1 MLKNKKFAILATIF
15 AMVLWG
21 SAIPTIKTT
30 YMELNIGRSDTGSQI
45 LIAGIRFFLAGLL
58 GLVYY
63 KKFSKEKSEKENISF
78 KYIVI
83 LSLIQTSIQY
93 MIYYIALSN
102 TQGVKASIIQA
113 SNSFI
118 VVILSFFLLPNEKIH
133 PNTILA
139 IILGTLGIVV
149 VNGGFSN
156 MGSEFNPL
164 GEGLILI
171 STTFHALSS
180 IYVRKYGQN
189 QDQFFATAAQFILGS
204 IPLIIIGLIMND
216 KTLAFTPKSVILLA
230 YGAFISATAYVIWN
244 QVLKIYS
251 ANEMGMYKLFIPIFG
266 SVFSVI
272 FLGENFTLNLLIGLI
287 LVMLGS
293 VILNVGKKKKV
304 RENIR

>member
-1 MLKNKKFAILATIF
+1 MLKNKKFAIFATIF

-63 KKFSKEKSEKENISF
+63 KKFSKEKSEKENISL

-171 STTFHALSS
+171 STTFNALSS

-204 IPLIIIGLIMND
+204 ITLIIIGLIMND

-266 SVFSVI
+266 SVFSVM

>member
-58 GLVYY
+58 GLIYY
-63 KKFSKEKSEKENISF
+63 KKFSKEKSEKENISL

-171 STTFHALSS
+171 STTFNALSS

>member
-63 KKFSKEKSEKENISF
+63 KKFSKEKSEKESISL

-171 STTFHALSS
+171 STTFNALSS

-272 FLGENFTLNLLIGLI
+272 FLGENFTLNLIIGLI

>member
-30 YMELNIGRSDTGSQI
+30 YMELNIGRADTGSQI

-171 STTFHALSS
+171 STTFNALSS

-266 SVFSVI
+266 SVFSVM

-304 RENIR
+304 REKVR

>member
-30 YMELNIGRSDTGSQI
+30 YMELNVGRSDTGSQI

-58 GLVYY
+58 GLIYY
-63 KKFSKEKSEKENISF
+63 KKFSKEKSEKENISL

-171 STTFHALSS
+171 STTFNALSS
-180 IYVRKYGQN
+180 IYVRKYGRN

-293 VILNVGKKKKV
+293 VILNLGKKKKV

>member
-58 GLVYY
+58 GLIYY
-63 KKFSKEKSEKENISF
+63 KKFSKEKSEKENISL

-171 STTFHALSS
+171 STTFNALSS

-216 KTLAFTPKSVILLA
+216 KNLAFTPKSVILLA

-293 VILNVGKKKKV
+293 VILNLGKKKKL

>member
-58 GLVYY
+58 GLIYY
-63 KKFSKEKSEKENISF
+63 KKFSKEKSEKENISL

-171 STTFHALSS
+171 STTFNALSS
-180 IYVRKYGQN
+180 IYVRKYGRN

-293 VILNVGKKKKV
+293 VILNLGKKKKV

>member
-63 KKFSKEKSEKENISF
+63 KKFSKEKSEKGNISL

-171 STTFHALSS
+171 STTFNALSS

-216 KTLAFTPKSVILLA
+216 KTLAFTPKSLILLA

-272 FLGENFTLNLLIGLI
+272 FLGENFTLKLLVGLI

>member
-58 GLVYY
+58 GLFYY
-63 KKFSKEKSEKENISF
+63 KKFSKEKSEKENISI

-171 STTFHALSS
+171 STTFNALSS

-266 SVFSVI
+266 SVFSVM

-287 LVMLGS
+287 LVTLGS
-293 VILNVGKKKKV
+293 VILNLGKKKKV

>member
-58 GLVYY
+58 GLIYY
-63 KKFSKEKSEKENISF
+63 KKFSKEKSEKENISL

-171 STTFHALSS
+171 STTFNALSS

-266 SVFSVI
+266 SVFSVM

-293 VILNVGKKKKV
+293 VILNLGKKKKV

>member
-30 YMELNIGRSDTGSQI
+30 YMELNIGRSDIGSQI

-63 KKFSKEKSEKENISF
+63 KKFSKEKSEKENISL

-171 STTFHALSS
+171 STTFNALSS
-180 IYVRKYGQN
+180 IYVRKYGRN

-293 VILNVGKKKKV
+293 VILNLGKKKKV

>member
-58 GLVYY
+58 GLIYY
-63 KKFSKEKSEKENISF
+63 KKFSKEKSEKENISI

-93 MIYYIALSN
+93 IIYYIALSN

-171 STTFHALSS
+171 STTFNALSS

-216 KTLAFTPKSVILLA
+216 KALAFTPKSLILLA

-293 VILNVGKKKKV
+293 VILNLGKKKKK
-304 RENIR
+304 I

>member
-171 STTFHALSS
+171 STTFNALSS

-266 SVFSVI
+266 SVFSVM

>member
-63 KKFSKEKSEKENISF
+63 KKFSKEKSEKENISL

-171 STTFHALSS
+171 STTFNALSS

-266 SVFSVI
+266 SVFSVM

>member
-156 MGSEFNPL
+156 LGSEFNPL

-171 STTFHALSS
+171 STTFNALSS

-266 SVFSVI
+266 SVFSVM

-293 VILNVGKKKKV
+293 VILNLGKKKKV

>member
-63 KKFSKEKSEKENISF
+63 KKFSKEKSEKENISL

-171 STTFHALSS
+171 STTFNALSS
-180 IYVRKYGQN
+180 IYVRKYGRN

-293 VILNVGKKKKV
+293 VILNLGKKKKV